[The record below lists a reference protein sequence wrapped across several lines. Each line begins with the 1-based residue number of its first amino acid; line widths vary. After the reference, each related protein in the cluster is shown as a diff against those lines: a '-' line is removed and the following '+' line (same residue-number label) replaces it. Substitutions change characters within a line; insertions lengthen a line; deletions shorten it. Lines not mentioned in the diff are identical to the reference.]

1 MQAQMLVESPVPLP
15 LAFPLSPPLRTPSPV
30 YHHLDEV
37 PVFVPN
43 TPPNFENEMD
53 FEVAENGLH
62 LGKWIGIFIHMCNT
76 ICRCNFHASIFF
88 FFLFRFL
95 TDDYS
100 ESGNYRDSVENQSPS
115 TNESFDLLYTED
127 MEELPDVD
135 SLARYI
141 YSTMSD
147 SEMAFVTEFGRMLE
161 QNFGEI

>member
-1 MQAQMLVESPVPLP
+1 MKFQFLY
-15 LAFPLSPPLRTPSPV
+15 RT
-30 YHHLDEV
+30 HRRILK
-37 PVFVPN
+37 
-43 TPPNFENEMD
+43 M
-53 FEVAENGLH
+53 
-62 LGKWIGIFIHMCNT
+62 KWILKWQKTDYIWVSGLVYLYTCVTRYADVIFMPQ
-76 ICRCNFHASIFF
+76 F
-88 FFLFRFL
+88 FFLFRFF
-95 TDDYS
+95 TGDYS